1 VRRQTLPSNLDTRS
15 PHFEANRAAVLARL
29 AEIESLL
36 AAARAGGG
44 PKLVARHHERGKLL
58 VRERIELLID
68 RDSPFLELSPLAA
81 AGTEYEVGA
90 STAAGIGVVSGV
102 ECYISGNDP
111 TVRGGAVN
119 PYTMRK
125 GMRGFDIS
133 MHNRLPHISLT
144 ESGGADLPR
153 QSEIFLPGGASFRHL
168 TQLSAAGIPT
178 IALVFGNSTAGGA
191 YTPAMCDYTV
201 FVRNRAKVFLGGPP
215 LVKMATGEESNDEE
229 LGGAEMHSRISG
241 LSDYLAEDEL
251 DALRI
256 GREIVANLGWKKLGP
271 SPNPDFEEPLY
282 DAEDLLGLA
291 PADLKI
297 PVDMREIIARIVDG
311 SQFHEF
317 KPAYGA
323 NLLTGWASL
332 HGFEIGILAN
342 QQGVLFSSEA
352 QKAAQFIQLANQRQV
367 PLLFIQNVTGY
378 MVGKQY
384 EQAGIIKHGAHMINA
399 VSNSKVPHL
408 TLQIGGS
415 YGAGNYGMCG
425 YAYRPRFL
433 FIWPNS
439 KTAVMGPQ
447 QLAGVL
453 SIVRRAAAQ
462 AGGKPF
468 DEAQDEQFRRAV
480 EEQIEKESLATFTS
494 GQVFDDGIID
504 PRDSRTVLG
513 IALSAAL
520 SAEVAGAERF
530 GVFRM

>member
-1 VRRQTLPSNLDTRS
+1 
-15 PHFEANRAAVLARL
+15 
-29 AEIESLL
+29 
-36 AAARAGGG
+36 
-44 PKLVARHHERGKLL
+44 
-58 VRERIELLID
+58 
-68 RDSPFLELSPLAA
+68 
-81 AGTEYEVGA
+81 
-90 STAAGIGVVSGV
+90 
-102 ECYISGNDP
+102 
-111 TVRGGAVN
+111 
-119 PYTMRK
+119 
-125 GMRGFDIS
+125 
-133 MHNRLPHISLT
+133 
-144 ESGGADLPR
+144 
-153 QSEIFLPGGASFRHL
+153 
-168 TQLSAAGIPT
+168 
-178 IALVFGNSTAGGA
+178 
-191 YTPAMCDYTV
+191 
-201 FVRNRAKVFLGGPP
+201 
-215 LVKMATGEESNDEE
+215 MATGEESNDEE

-271 SPNPDFEEPLY
+271 PPNPDFEEPLY

-332 HGFEIGILAN
+332 HGYEIGILAN

-352 QKAAQFIQLANQRQV
+352 QKAAQFIQLANQRPV

>member
-1 VRRQTLPSNLDTRS
+1 VRRQILPSRLDTKSDPYRR
-15 PHFEANRAAVLARL
+15 NRESVLERL
-29 AEIESLL
+29 AELDKLL

-44 PKLVARHHERGKLL
+44 EKAIARHHGRGKML
-58 VRERIELLID
+58 VRERIELLVD
-68 RDSPFLELSPLAA
+68 RDSPFLELSPYAG

-90 STAAGIGVVSGV
+90 STAGGIGVVSGV
-102 ECYISGNDP
+102 ECFIGGNDP
-111 TVRGGAVN
+111 TVRGGSVN

-125 GMRGFDIS
+125 STRAFEICAQ
-133 MHNRLPHISLT
+133 NRLPHISLT

-153 QSEIFLPGGASFRHL
+153 QSEIFLPGGAGFRNL
-168 TQLSAAGIPT
+168 TRLSAAGIPT
-178 IALVFGNSTAGGA
+178 ISLVFGNSTAGGA

-201 FVRNRAKVFLGGPP
+201 FVKNRAKVFLGGPP
-215 LVKMATGEESNDEE
+215 LVKMATGEESDDEE
-229 LGGAEMHSRISG
+229 LGGAEMHSRVSG
-241 LSDYLAEDEL
+241 LSDYLAADEL
-251 DALRI
+251 DAIRI
-256 GREIVANLGWKKLGP
+256 GREIVANLNWKKRGP
-271 SPNPDFEEPLY
+271 APSREVEEPCY
-282 DAEDLLGLA
+282 AAEDLLGLA

-311 SQFHEF
+311 SRFHEF
-317 KPAYGA
+317 KPAYGV

-332 HGFEIGILAN
+332 FGYEIGILAN
-342 QQGVLFSSEA
+342 QQGVLFSAES
-352 QKAAQFIQLANQRQV
+352 QKATQFIQLANRHHV
-367 PLLFIQNVTGY
+367 PLLFVQNVTGY

-384 EQAGIIKHGAHMINA
+384 EQGGIIKHGAQMINV
-399 VSNSKVPHL
+399 VSNSTVPHF

-425 YAYRPRFL
+425 YAYKPRFV

-462 AGGKPF
+462 AAGKPF
-468 DEAQDEQFRRAV
+468 DEAQDAVLRKAV
-480 EEQIEKESLATFTS
+480 EDQIESESLATFTS

-513 IALSAAL
+513 IAVSAAH
-520 SAEVAGAERF
+520 SAEVRGTENY
-530 GVFRM
+530 GVLRM